1 MAVKIISMSIRNSN
15 YDNDNNNERNKLC
28 NYDVSHS

>member
-1 MAVKIISMSIRNSN
+1 MAVKIISIRNSN